1 MTDEK
6 DFFTAATE
14 VIGLEQLDVP
24 AMELLFKLE
33 CSGEDFY
40 NAIADR
46 IDNMEAAELMR
57 RNGREELGHA
67 QRLQRAITIK
77 VGGEYTPSAELLER
91 YPIPL
96 PDTISADLLPIIV
109 QAEIDGDAG
118 YQRWADAEPDPEVAK
133 LLRSNG
139 REETVHGERVTQAI
153 EILKQASND
162 GEDPER

>member
-77 VGGEYTPSAELLER
+77 VGGEYTPSAELLKR

-153 EILKQASND
+153 EILKQVSND

>member
-1 MTDEK
+1 
-6 DFFTAATE
+6 
-14 VIGLEQLDVP
+14 
-24 AMELLFKLE
+24 MELLFKLE

-77 VGGEYTPSAELLER
+77 VGGEYAPSAELLER

>member
-1 MTDEK
+1 MLDEK

-46 IDNMEAAELMR
+46 IGNEEAAELLR

-67 QRLQRAITIK
+67 QRIQRAIAIK
-77 VGGEYTPSAELLER
+77 LGGEYTPSAEVLKR

-96 PDTISADLLPIIV
+96 PDTINADLLPIIV

-118 YQRWADAEPDPEVAK
+118 YQRWADREPDPEVAK

-139 REETVHGERVTQAI
+139 REETVHGERVTAAI
-153 EILKQASND
+153 EILREAS
-162 GEDPER
+162 

>member
-40 NAIADR
+40 NEIADR
-46 IDNMEAAELMR
+46 IDNMEAAELLR

-67 QRLQRAITIK
+67 QRLHRAIAIK
-77 VGGEYTPSAELLER
+77 LGGDYTPSAELLER

-118 YQRWADAEPDPEVAK
+118 YQRWPIASRTPRWPSSSAATVA
-133 LLRSNG
+133 R
-139 REETVHGERVTQAI
+139 RRCT
-153 EILKQASND
+153 ASVS
-162 GEDPER
+162 PQ

>member
-1 MTDEK
+1 MPDDK

>member
-1 MTDEK
+1 MPDEK

-46 IDNMEAAELMR
+46 IGNEEAAELLR

-67 QRLQRAITIK
+67 QRIRRAITIK
-77 VGGEYTPSAELLER
+77 LGGEYTPSAEVLER

-118 YQRWADAEPDPEVAK
+118 YQRWAEREPDPEVAK

-139 REETVHGERVTQAI
+139 HEETVHGERVTAAI
-153 EILKQASND
+153 EILRAAS
-162 GEDPER
+162 

>member
-24 AMELLFKLE
+24 AMELLYKLE

-46 IDNMEAAELMR
+46 IGNEQAAELLR

-67 QRLQRAITIK
+67 QRLQRAIAIK
-77 VGGEYTPSAELLER
+77 LGSDYTPSPELSKR

-96 PDTISADLLPIIV
+96 PDTINADLLPIIV

-118 YQRWADAEPDPEVAK
+118 YQRWADREPDPEVAK

-139 REETVHGERVTQAI
+139 REETVHGERVTAAI
-153 EILKQASND
+153 EILKQDS
-162 GEDPER
+162 

>member
-40 NAIADR
+40 NEIADR
-46 IDNMEAAELMR
+46 IDNMEAAELLR

-67 QRLQRAITIK
+67 QRLHRAIAIK
-77 VGGEYTPSAELLER
+77 LGGDYTPSAELLER

-96 PDTISADLLPIIV
+96 PDTISVDLLPIIV

-118 YQRWADAEPDPEVAK
+118 YQRWADREPDPEVAK

-139 REETVHGERVTQAI
+139 REETVHGERVTAVI
-153 EILKQASND
+153 EILRQA
-162 GEDPER
+162 P